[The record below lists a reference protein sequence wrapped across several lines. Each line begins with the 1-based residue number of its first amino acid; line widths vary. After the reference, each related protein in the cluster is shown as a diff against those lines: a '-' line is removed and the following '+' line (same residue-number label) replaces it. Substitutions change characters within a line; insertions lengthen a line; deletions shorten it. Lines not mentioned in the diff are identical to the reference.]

1 MIKALKIIF
10 LFQKPDWDDHRAPYI
25 FFSLLAWAEVV
36 SIGIGITK
44 FLW

>member
-36 SIGIGITK
+36 SVAIGIYSFI
-44 FLW
+44 